1 MKNVSIFTDY
11 LQELYR
17 ISAKIDR
24 ATAADAELVQIQQI
38 QARIENGYT
47 RGYFSLEKRQA
58 LRRTAE
64 ILLDEC
70 REVIRLN
77 AAVKEIEKEIRAERR
92 KEARRRSA

>member
-11 LQELYR
+11 LQELLR

-24 ATAADAELVQIQQI
+24 ATA
-38 QARIENGYT
+38 
-47 RGYFSLEKRQA
+47 GYFSLEKRQA

-70 REVIRLN
+70 REVIMIN
-77 AAVKEIEKEIRAERR
+77 AEVKAIEKEIRAERR
-92 KEARRRSA
+92 KEARRSA

>member
-1 MKNVSIFTDY
+1 MKNASIFTDY

-24 ATAADAELVQIQQI
+24 ATATDADLVQLQQI
-38 QARIENGYT
+38 QERITAGYN

-70 REVIRLN
+70 REVITIN
-77 AAVKEIEKEIRAERR
+77 AEVKAIEKEIRAERR
-92 KEARRRSA
+92 KEARRPA